1 MQLIFGIGA
10 LWGSRN
16 DITGVGPDQF
26 AVLQDNSIDFTFEI
40 KELYSQLGYPIDIA
54 RAKGKVQGKAKVARV
69 FANLY
74 ADIFFGE
81 TAIAGEDNVSENE
94 LHTLATTSLTVT
106 NSTSFVAD
114 LGVYYNAPGNDRFQ
128 FVTGVPSA
136 VGNYTTGTNGVY
148 TFFSGDIGASVSVS
162 YVFTDVN
169 GKTITINN
177 HFMGYTPS
185 FVGTFYQQRNTQGA
199 TGQLTLRLNE
209 CVSSHL
215 TIPSRID
222 DYAIQDFDFHGVLE
236 LLEHHRD
243 DLDVGIRASLW
254 ALP

>member
-10 LWGSRN
+10 LWGQRS
-16 DITGVGPDQF
+16 DVAGVGPDQF
-26 AVLQDNSIDFTFEI
+26 AVLQDNSIDFTFEV

-54 RAKGKVQGKAKVARV
+54 RGKGKITGKAKVARV

-81 TAIAGEDNVSENE
+81 TAVANEDNVSENE
-94 LHTLATTSLTVT
+94 THTLTT
-106 NSTSFVAD
+106 NSVAVSNASSFIAD
-114 LGVYYNAPGNDRFQ
+114 LGVYYSAAGNLRFQ
-128 FVTGVPSA
+128 YVTGAPSA
-136 VGNYTTGTNGVY
+136 LGQYTTGTNGEY
-148 TFFSGDIGASVSVS
+148 TFFTGDIGATVMIS
-162 YVFTDVN
+162 YVFTDSN

-177 HFMGYTPS
+177 HFMGYTPT
-185 FVGTFYQQRNTQGA
+185 FIGTFYQQRNTQGS

-222 DYAIQDFDFHGVLE
+222 DYALQDFDFQAFSNFANVIGTISTSE
-236 LLEHHRD
+236 
-243 DLDVGIRASLW
+243 
-254 ALP
+254 